1 MSESKSM
8 PDFNKVTLEQWKKM
22 GITKEQ
28 FLARREKARLSEEAA
43 PKVGERAPDFDL
55 KRMSPEGRL
64 TERRIRLSDLRGR
77 PVALV
82 FGSYT

>member
-8 PDFNKVTLEQWKKM
+8 PDFDKVKPEQWEKM

-28 FLARREKARLSEEAA
+28 FLVRREKARLREEAA
-43 PKVGERAPDFDL
+43 PKVGEQAPDFNL
-55 KRMSPEGRL
+55 KRMSPEGGL
-64 TERRIRLSDLRGR
+64 TERRIRLSDLRGQ

>member
-8 PDFNKVTLEQWKKM
+8 PDFNKVTPEQWKKM

-28 FLARREKARLSEEAA
+28 FQARREKARLREKAA

>member
-8 PDFNKVTLEQWKKM
+8 PDFDKVTPEQWKKM

-28 FLARREKARLSEEAA
+28 FLAGREKARLREETA

-55 KRMSPEGRL
+55 KLMSPEGRL